1 MSRSIAD
8 LFRKIIIEN
17 ELFGNLDHITKFSDS
32 EGVRSGKGL
41 SFGVSR
47 FTVANNWHAKQCLIA
62 CGFSQ
67 AEIEGIRSKTIDV
80 KPLEAKLR
88 DHAMVVAKW
97 DERQLTSCLQRAY
110 RLMEKHG
117 VILVDDAALMA
128 VADYNNQFRL
138 SERKKPDNLIHYLAE
153 LNRPITAED
162 VLEFRLNHTAYGKER
177 PDDCRRRY
185 NNILKIM
192 RNS

>member
-1 MSRSIAD
+1 MRNSIAD

-17 ELFGNLDHITKFSDS
+17 ELFGNLDNITKVSDS
-32 EGVRSGKGL
+32 EGDRSSKGL
-41 SFGVSR
+41 CFGVSR
-47 FTVANNWHAKQCLIA
+47 FTVANNWHAKQCLIE

-67 AEIEGIRSKTIDV
+67 AEIEGIRSGTIDV
-80 KPLEAKLR
+80 TSLEAKLR
-88 DHAMVVAKW
+88 NHAMVVAKW

-110 RLMEKHG
+110 RLMEKHDI
-117 VILVDDAALMA
+117 ILVDDAALMA

-138 SERKKPDNLIHYLAE
+138 SERKKPDTLIHYLAD
-153 LNRPITAED
+153 LDRPVMAED

-177 PDDCRRRY
+177 PDDCHRRHG
-185 NNILKIM
+185 NIAAIM